1 MKYLK
6 NYQVGEPVFLTE
18 NGMYRF
24 VVIDIEDYEFDKA
37 EKRLLEILQEAE
49 ANVKNVKGQLLLEKL
64 KIIHL

>member
-24 VVIDIEDYEFDKA
+24 VVIDIEDYEFDKS

-49 ANVKNVKGQLLLEKL
+49 ANVKNVKG
-64 KIIHL
+64 

>member
-24 VVIDIEDYEFDKA
+24 VVIDIEDYESIKQ
-37 EKRLLEILQEAE
+37 KRGFRDLQEAE
-49 ANVKNVKGQLLLEKL
+49 ANVKNVKG
-64 KIIHL
+64 